1 MIGIVPYSEEG
12 LLVKRIL
19 ESYVPEEVKRETI
32 VLLLQILERIPY
44 AVVGGFAVSFYYK
57 GARPVSPDDFDVKV
71 LPENLEDVF
80 DSLKLRGFVLKRKNF
95 FLDSTW
101 YVFERAGQGVD
112 IGVAKKPWDVE
123 GIKRAKEV
131 LFKGIRVRMFPPEY
145 LIVSKL
151 YAGRPKD
158 LLDIAYIVKGGKAD
172 IDKARKL
179 VRKFLP
185 SDLEDFESIVLYAQ
199 RFDDAKLKEIFG
211 IEEVGG

>member
-57 GARPVSPDDFDVKV
+57 GARPVSSDDFDVKV

-95 FLDSTW
+95 
-101 YVFERAGQGVD
+101 
-112 IGVAKKPWDVE
+112 
-123 GIKRAKEV
+123 
-131 LFKGIRVRMFPPEY
+131 
-145 LIVSKL
+145 
-151 YAGRPKD
+151 
-158 LLDIAYIVKGGKAD
+158 LDIAYIVKGGKAD